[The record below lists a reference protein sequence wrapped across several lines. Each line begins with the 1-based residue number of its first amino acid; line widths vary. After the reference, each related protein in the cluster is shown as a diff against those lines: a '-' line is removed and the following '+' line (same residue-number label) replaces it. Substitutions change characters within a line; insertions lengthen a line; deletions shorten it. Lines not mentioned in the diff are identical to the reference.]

1 MSLMNLL
8 RNGVIIM
15 IDSKVILSG
24 LITIFL
30 IFPVDAGSYGK
41 GKNRRVADDFL
52 NFYESWAE
60 KEAAADPNYIPFKE
74 YNSETE
80 FPIDDNNGTEDI
92 PYDYAERIYD
102 NGQMMLVN
110 PDGSLP
116 RPFDAINLFE
126 DMGDLGRD
134 ITLKNPDEN
143 KIWFDRMLRGEI
155 GRDRFLVLC
164 ALKDGQY
171 HEMDDVRNF
180 MDFKMPGEHTV
191 KTLYKKLIL
200 MAGRSRYNPPGEGW
214 LEKGSMYGK
223 GESTGI
229 HSMWRIEP
237 SVLPMLYFL
246 LITCPEDDTCTSIQA
261 GF

>member
-1 MSLMNLL
+1 MNKIFYAPLVL
-8 RNGVIIM
+8 VT
-15 IDSKVILSG
+15 LG
-24 LITIFL
+24 LVFSA
-30 IFPVDAGSYGK
+30 DAGSYGK

-60 KEAAADPNYIPFKE
+60 REAAADPNYVPFKE
-74 YNSETE
+74 IIPDTE
-80 FPIDDNNGTEDI
+80 FSIDEDL
-92 PYDYAERIYD
+92 PLDEAEKIYD

-116 RPFDAINLFE
+116 RPFDSINLFE
-126 DMGDLGRD
+126 DMGDLGRN

-143 KIWFDRMLRGEI
+143 KIWFDRMLRGEV
-155 GRDRFLVLC
+155 GRDRFFILC

-180 MDFKMPGEHTV
+180 MDFKMPGEYTV
-191 KTLYKKLIL
+191 KTVYKKLIL

-214 LEKGSMYGK
+214 LEKGSMYGV

-229 HSMWRIEP
+229 HSVWRIEP

-246 LITCPEDDTCTSIQA
+246 LITCPEDERCVATPEVN
-261 GF
+261 

>member
-1 MSLMNLL
+1 MNKIFYVPLVL
-8 RNGVIIM
+8 VT
-15 IDSKVILSG
+15 LG
-24 LITIFL
+24 LAFSA
-30 IFPVDAGSYGK
+30 DAGSYGK

-60 KEAAADPNYIPFKE
+60 REAAADPNYVPFKE
-74 YNSETE
+74 IIPDTE
-80 FPIDDNNGTEDI
+80 FSIDEDL
-92 PYDYAERIYD
+92 PLDEAEKIHD

-116 RPFDAINLFE
+116 RPFDSINLFE

-143 KIWFDRMLRGEI
+143 KIWFDRMLRGEV
-155 GRDRFLVLC
+155 GRDRFFILC

-180 MDFKMPGEHTV
+180 MDFKMPGEYTV
-191 KTLYKKLIL
+191 KTVYKKLIL

-214 LEKGSMYGK
+214 LEKGSMYGV

-229 HSMWRIEP
+229 HSVWRIEP

-246 LITCPEDDTCTSIQA
+246 LITCPEDERCVATPEA
-261 GF
+261 N